1 MLFSYFNKLRWHI
14 TVYKYF
20 LGKEKSY
27 QSQEVP
33 LRDKIW
39 LWQNGFNS
47 FSKRQDGV
55 TRSNSH
61 LYLDTLRYKKYHRRY
76 NGLFHKAIDNKAL
89 LPFLLPK
96 NLIPEDYCIFKNGK
110 FIGSNVEIEGP
121 VEDYLN
127 KKVDEKPFIYKP
139 VYSSLGIGIIE
150 LNQENFNRVLGFA
163 KAKNRTFIISE
174 KVQNQTYSAKFFNGS
189 TNTIRFHLMRDPVT
203 HKLFIYDTIH
213 KIGTQKST
221 PVDNWSKGGCYFHI
235 DKESGKIGSGLLK
248 TDDNKIKV
256 ISHHPDTGIQ
266 ITGIQIP
273 GWKHKVNNLLN
284 ELNKHIW
291 LRYTGIDAVLTEQG
305 FKILELNSLP
315 DLDGLQAKKP
325 IFSDPQAA
333 AFFENAGV
341 YPKQKRESV
350 KFFSFFG

>member
-1 MLFSYFNKLRWHI
+1 MLFSFFNKLRWHI

-20 LGKEKSY
+20 FGKEKSY

-33 LRDKIW
+33 LRDKVW
-39 LWQNGFNS
+39 LWRNGFNS
-47 FSKRQDGV
+47 FSNKQDGV
-55 TRSNSH
+55 NKSNCH
-61 LYLDTLRYKKYHRRY
+61 LYLDTIRYKKHQSKY

-96 NLIPEDYCIFKNGK
+96 SLIPEDYCVFEKGK
-110 FIGSNVEIEGP
+110 FVGSNAQIVGTAEE
-121 VEDYLN
+121 YL
-127 KKVDEKPFIYKP
+127 KKKMAVKSFIYKP
-139 VYSSLGIGIIE
+139 VYSSLGVGFIE
-150 LNQENFNRVLGFA
+150 LNQENFNRILGFA
-163 KAKNRTFIISE
+163 KAKKRTFVISE
-174 KVQNQTYSAKFFNGS
+174 KVQNQPYSSKFFDGS

-203 HKLFIYDTIH
+203 HKLFIYNTLH
-213 KIGTQKST
+213 KIGTQKSS
-221 PVDNWSKGGCYFHI
+221 PVDNWNKGGCYFHI

-248 TDDNKIKV
+248 TDNNKIKD
-256 ISHHPDTGIQ
+256 ITHHPDTGIQ
-266 ITGIQIP
+266 VTGVQIP

-284 ELNKHIW
+284 ELNKQIW

-325 IFSDPQAA
+325 IFSDPQAT

-341 YPKQKRESV
+341 NPKHKTASV
-350 KFFSFFG
+350 KFFSFFS